1 MNSLKWIGY
10 SCQFQEFR
18 FKYGKLFYLDKQITD
33 DTLQPAI
40 ATREGEEVVFVIDVK
55 HLLLGYPFIVVAL
68 TQEKSAIFKAAEVT
82 LLYKCVRFKEFVTGD
97 LREFCV
103 LRQF

>member
-1 MNSLKWIGY
+1 M
-10 SCQFQEFR
+10 
-18 FKYGKLFYLDKQITD
+18 DKQITD

-82 LLYKCVRFKEFVTGD
+82 LEYKCVRFKEFLTGNV
-97 LREFCV
+97 REFCV
-103 LRQF
+103 LRKY